1 MRTSNRQYNHGAGR
15 PSRSPGKRRNGCSPL
30 TVIAV
35 IISVVLVF
43 LLIRGCFKMVGDYLG
58 SVSDSIAKQ
67 QYPIKYK
74 EYVEKY
80 SRKYDLDKYLVYAVI
95 RTESKFDQYAVSS
108 AGAYG
113 LMQLQEETASD
124 CARKLKMKVAL
135 PDDLYDPDINIHL
148 GTYYLSWLLKRYDGN
163 IDLAIAAY
171 NGGIGNVDSWLNDNR
186 YSDGSGGLKNI
197 PFGETE
203 NYVTGV
209 SASYAKY
216 KEIYD

>member
-1 MRTSNRQYNHGAGR
+1 MRTSNRTRPRGR
-15 PSRSPGKRRNGCSPL
+15 KRRRSGCSPL
-30 TVIAV
+30 KALAV
-35 IISVVLVF
+35 IILAVLIV
-43 LLIRGCFKMVGDYLG
+43 LLIRGSYKIVTDSLG
-58 SVSDSIAKQ
+58 NMSESIVKQ

-80 SRKYDLDKYLVYAVI
+80 SRKYDLDKYLVYSVI
-95 RTESKFDQYAVSS
+95 RTESKFDQYAVSN

-113 LMQLQEETASD
+113 LMQLQTETAGD
-124 CARKLKMKVAL
+124 CAAKLKMKVSL

-171 NGGIGNVDSWLNDNR
+171 NGGIGNVDSWLDDNR

-197 PFGETE
+197 PFGETAK
-203 NYVTGV
+203 YVTGV
-209 SASYAKY
+209 SDSYEKY
-216 KEIYD
+216 KDIYK